1 MPCRSGKG
9 CSSRRVRRVL
19 RFPALNQNVSLEQ
32 VVDASNYHH
41 SRRSISSS
49 SQSKTL
55 SGDRSSLP
63 RDVSDEFRTDSCGS
77 HRLAGTFPNA
87 RNEIFNITNGDTF
100 RWQRMWPKIAR
111 RCSTWIM
118 PIRSLTTPPRRRY
131 AAGAGA
137 QWREARTDYANAIAS
152 KPEQRRKRPATVTP
166 RKL

>member
-63 RDVSDEFRTDSCGS
+63 RDVSDDFRTDSLRKPPTGR
-77 HRLAGTFPNA
+77 HVPKHAQRDLQYYQWRHLPLATYVAEDRAKMFDMDNA
-87 RNEIFNITNGDTF
+87 NPIPYYTAAT
-100 RWQRMWPKIAR
+100 K
-111 RCSTWIM
+111 
-118 PIRSLTTPPRRRY
+118 IRSRR
-131 AAGAGA
+131 GGSIG
-137 QWREARTDYANAIAS
+137 E
-152 KPEQRRKRPATVTP
+152 RRVQITQMR
-166 RKL
+166 